1 MKKITLLMLSA
12 ALLVPMTLSAQP
24 MTSKNVRNPNVR
36 VSKNP
41 TAPKPT
47 KPVMFAAPKADVPEG
62 YAQITVT
69 VLDNPEYGE
78 GAGVWG
84 DGSGY
89 QMLLDADATAYGS
102 IIPETGALTTG
113 GDVPA
118 STYAEF
124 EYKIPENADGALSTS
139 NVIVSG
145 SQSILV
151 PAGTYDWCITNP
163 TPGDKMWIASAQGS
177 VGGRQNDFEFLSGA
191 IYAFTISLVGTN
203 DNTDLE
209 IFDPT
214 APEIPTNLTA
224 DPTATTAKIAWEAGA
239 NNASYNLRYR
249 EYVEVGEA
257 ASWNFDQSTLDGWT
271 TIDADGDGYNWIL
284 GSTVGGVYLQEG
296 SSLAGKGHNDSQDLV
311 ASASYSNVVGV
322 LSPDNYLVSPKVQ
335 LGGAITFWAKGQDV
349 NYAAETFGV
358 AVSTAG
364 NTNAA
369 DFTMVGEQ
377 KTATGDWVQYEFDL
391 SAYAGQEGYV
401 AIRHYGITDMFILDV
416 DDIEIL
422 PPGNEWIYVNDVT
435 ENPYTIEGLT
445 PETTYEVQVQGVAAD
460 NRTSAWTESVIFTT
474 LEETEEPVKYYVT
487 GGFNSWTETEPLEI
501 TEEGATFTV
510 IAQNFEDTED
520 TAQEF
525 KIITFDED
533 GSTIWIGGI
542 DEAGVHHFDITNEML
557 GEEISLYV
565 NDETTP
571 NYANFRLPAAG
582 NYTVKLVDDEEGNGK
597 GLVEGLKMV
606 VLLNESP
613 AVGVADINSKAVK
626 SVKYVNLAGVE
637 SNKPFDGV
645 NIMVTT
651 YTDGTKAAAKVIQ

>member
-24 MTSKNVRNPNVR
+24 VTSKNVINPNVR
-36 VSKNP
+36 VNKTL

-47 KPVMFAAPKADVPEG
+47 KPVMLTAPKAEVPDG
-62 YAQITVT
+62 YASVT
-69 VLDNPEYGE
+69 LT
-78 GAGVWG
+78 AGNVWD

-89 QMLLDADATAYGS
+89 QMLLDADATAYGT
-102 IIPETGALTTG
+102 IIPTTG
-113 GDVPA
+113 GLTTSGDA
-118 STYAEF
+118 SAATYAEF
-124 EYKIPENADGALSTS
+124 EYKIPENADGALTTA
-139 NVIVSG
+139 NIVLDNSV
-145 SQSILV
+145 SILI

-163 TPGDKMWIASAQGS
+163 SPGDRVWIASANGT
-177 VGGRQNDFEFLSGA
+177 VGGRYDNFEFASGVS
-191 IYAFTISLVGTN
+191 YEFVVSLGTTN
-203 DNTDLE
+203 DQVDLVV
-209 IFDPT
+209 IDPT

-284 GSTVGGVYLQEG
+284 GSTVGGVYLVEG
-296 SSLAGKGHNDSQDLV
+296 GSLAGNGHNSSQDLV
-311 ASASYSNVVGV
+311 VSASYSNVVGA

-377 KTATGDWVQYEFDL
+377 KTSTGDWVQYEFDL

-401 AIRHYGITDMFILDV
+401 AIRHYGISDMFILDV

-460 NRTSAWTESVIFTT
+460 DRASDWTESVIFTT

-533 GSTIWIGGI
+533 GSTIWIGGT

-613 AVGVADINSKAVK
+613 AVGVADINAKAVK

-651 YTDGTKAAAKVIQ
+651 YTDGTKAAAKVIK

>member
-1 MKKITLLMLSA
+1 MLSA

-24 MTSKNVRNPNVR
+24 VTSKNVINPNVR
-36 VSKNP
+36 VSKTL

-47 KPVMFAAPKADVPEG
+47 KPVMLTAPKAEVPDG
-62 YAQITVT
+62 YASVT
-69 VLDNPEYGE
+69 LT
-78 GAGVWG
+78 AGNVWD

-89 QMLLDADATAYGS
+89 QMLLDADATAYGT
-102 IIPETGALTTG
+102 IIPETGALTTS
-113 GDVPA
+113 GDA
-118 STYAEF
+118 SAATYAEF
-124 EYKIPENADGALSTS
+124 EYKIPENADGALTTA
-139 NVIVSG
+139 NIVLDNSVT
-145 SQSILV
+145 ILI

-163 TPGDKMWIASAQGS
+163 SPGDRVWIASANGT
-177 VGGRQNDFEFLSGA
+177 VGGRYDNFEFASGVS
-191 IYAFTISLVGTN
+191 YEFVVSLGTSN
-203 DNTDLE
+203 DQVDLLV
-209 IFDPT
+209 IDST

-224 DPTATTAKIAWEAGA
+224 DPAATTAEIAWEAGA

-249 EYVEVGEA
+249 KYAEDGEGI
-257 ASWNFDQSTLDGWT
+257 SWNFDQSTLDGWT

-284 GSTVGGVYLQEG
+284 GSTVGGVYLVEEAT
-296 SSLAGKGHNDSQDLV
+296 LAGQGHNSSQDLV
-311 ASASYSNVVGV
+311 VSGSYSNVVGV

-377 KTATGDWVQYEFDL
+377 KTATGDWVLYEFDL

-401 AIRHYGITDMFILDV
+401 AIRHYGISDMFILDV

-487 GGFNSWTETEPLEI
+487 GGFNFWTETEPLEI

-510 IAQNFEDTED
+510 IAQNFEDSED

-542 DEAGVHHFDITNEML
+542 DEAGVHYFDINNELL
-557 GEEISLYV
+557 GEEISLYAD
-565 NDETTP
+565 DENTQ
-571 NYANFRLPAAG
+571 YANFRLPAAG

-651 YTDGTKAAAKVIQ
+651 YTDGTKAAAKVIK

>member
-1 MKKITLLMLSA
+1 MLSA

-24 MTSKNVRNPNVR
+24 VTSKNVINPNVR
-36 VSKNP
+36 VSKTL

-47 KPVMFAAPKADVPEG
+47 KPVMLTAPKAEVPDG
-62 YAQITVT
+62 YASVT
-69 VLDNPEYGE
+69 LT
-78 GAGVWG
+78 AGNVWD

-102 IIPETGALTTG
+102 IIPETGGLTTSG
-113 GDVPA
+113 NA
-118 STYAEF
+118 SAATYAEF
-124 EYKIPENADGALSTS
+124 EYKIPENADGALTTA
-139 NVIVSG
+139 NIVLDNSV
-145 SQSILV
+145 SILI

-163 TPGDKMWIASAQGS
+163 SPGDRVWIASANGT
-177 VGGRQNDFEFLSGA
+177 VGGRYDNFEFASGVS
-191 IYAFTISLVGTN
+191 YEFVVSMGTTN
-203 DNTDLE
+203 DQVDLVV
-209 IFDPT
+209 IDPT

-445 PETTYEVQVQGVAAD
+445 PETEYEVQVQGVGAD
-460 NRTSAWTESVIFTT
+460 GRVSDWTESVRFTT
-474 LEETEEPVKYYVT
+474 LAEDPQPQPEPKYYIT
-487 GGFNSWTETEPLEI
+487 GGFNNWNATTPEEI
-501 TEEGATFTV
+501 GEGGV
-510 IAQNFEDTED
+510 DI
-520 TAQEF
+520 TAVANPDDEF
-525 KIITFDED
+525 CLDFKLLTPGENDW
-533 GSTIWIGGI
+533 IWIGGLNENADQGVTWFAITDDMLTTGTEI
-542 DEAGVHHFDITNEML
+542 DL
-557 GEEISLYV
+557 YPGEEGW
-565 NDETTP
+565 
-571 NYANFRLPAAG
+571 NFRLPEAG
-582 NYTVKLVDDEEGNGK
+582 GYNISLVKEATPAGAKAPIDGV
-597 GLVEGLKMV
+597 KMV
-606 VLLNESP
+606 VRKNTN
-613 AVGVADINSKAVK
+613 VGINDVNAKAVK
-626 SVKYVNLAGVE
+626 SVKYVNLAGMQ
-637 SNKPFDGV
+637 SNVPFDGV
-645 NIMVTT
+645 NIVVTT
-651 YTDGTKAAAKVIQ
+651 YTDGTKAASKVIK